1 MKLQMHSIH
10 FDADQ
15 KLIDFIQKKA
25 DKLDTYFD
33 RIIDGE
39 VFMRLDNHEKK
50 ENKVVKEINIQPG
63 FLYEIVNV
71 KNTKSLN
78 NKIYYLMQP
87 SSRIVRPIII
97 VILAAAICGQP
108 SRYNIIITFIFV
120 NCISIGISDRV
131 C

>member
-39 VFMRLDNHEKK
+39 VFMRLDKHEKN
-50 ENKVVKEINIQPG
+50 ENKIVEIKLNVPG
-63 FLYEIVNV
+63 KTLFA
-71 KNTKSLN
+71 KNQSD
-78 NKIYYLMQP
+78 
-87 SSRIVRPIII
+87 SFE
-97 VILAAAICGQP
+97 AAADEAIEGLRRQLKK
-108 SRYNIIITFIFV
+108 FKEKMVLV
-120 NCISIGISDRV
+120 NQ
-131 C
+131 